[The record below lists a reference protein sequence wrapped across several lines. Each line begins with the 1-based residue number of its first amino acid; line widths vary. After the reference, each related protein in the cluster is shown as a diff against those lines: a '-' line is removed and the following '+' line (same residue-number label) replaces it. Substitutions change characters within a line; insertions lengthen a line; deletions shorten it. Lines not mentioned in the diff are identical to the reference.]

1 MAFFAPVWYD
11 VPPPRCYPLERKT
24 GATISKREVPH
35 NQEAEESV
43 IGAMLLSRPAIEEA
57 TKILGAEDFYD
68 HGLGQVFAAIEYLY
82 ENGCVID
89 FITVTDELRD
99 RGGVPGNVDL
109 VMLLANVPSASAAGH
124 YAKIVAEQK
133 TSRDLIRICNEMV
146 ERAYNKEDP
155 YELTQEL
162 ETGVSALESTSDEPE
177 AMTIWEL
184 SEQSESN
191 APWIIPGALRQDWRA
206 LITGEEG
213 TGKGVLLRV
222 MAMATAAGFHPFTH
236 QQMRPA
242 RTLLVDLENPTA
254 AILETGLVIAETIMS
269 ESARRDMEYDETAF
283 RVWHRPGG
291 IDIRNRQDRS
301 DFIREVA
308 FQKPELVCIGPWYKF
323 TAPKQGENWEEAAM
337 GALQLLDMLRTKY
350 GFAVVIEAHS
360 PKGDGGKNRSLV
372 PIGSSALMRWPE
384 IGIGLRKDEMF
395 EQILKTERFRGS
407 RLKEQWPDRI
417 VRDRKWVITGE
428 WDGLDGPLD
437 GETF

>member
-1 MAFFAPVWYD
+1 
-11 VPPPRCYPLERKT
+11 
-24 GATISKREVPH
+24 
-35 NQEAEESV
+35 
-43 IGAMLLSRPAIEEA
+43 MLLSRPAIEEA
-57 TKILGAEDFYD
+57 SKILDAEDFYNV
-68 HGLGQVFAAIEYLY
+68 GLGQLFATITYLY

-89 FITVTDELRD
+89 AITVTDELKS

-109 VMLLANVPSASAAGH
+109 VALMMNVPSTSSAGE
-124 YAKIVAEQK
+124 YAKIVAEK
-133 TSRDLIRICNEMV
+133 RAAREIIRICSEV
-146 ERAYNKEDP
+146 IERAYQKEDP

-162 ETGVSALESTSDEPE
+162 EVEVSGMEATSDEPE
-177 AMTIWEL
+177 SLTIWEL

-213 TGKGVLLRV
+213 TGKGVLLRCL
-222 MAMATAAGFHPFTH
+222 AMASAAGFHPFTH
-236 QQMRPA
+236 QEMRPI
-242 RTLLVDLENPTA
+242 RTLLIDLENPTA
-254 AILETGLVIAETIMS
+254 AILETGLVIAETIMA
-269 ESARRDMEYDETAF
+269 ESARRGMDYDETAF

-291 IDIRNRQDRS
+291 IDIRNRQDRA
-301 DFIREVA
+301 DLIREVA
-308 FQKPELVCIGPWYKF
+308 FQRPELVCIGPWYKF

-337 GALQLLDMLRTKY
+337 GALQLLDMLRTKF

-360 PKGDGGKNRSLV
+360 PKGDGKNRSLV

-395 EQILKTERFRGS
+395 EQILKVERFRGS

-417 VRDRKWVITGE
+417 VRDKKWVISGE
-428 WDGLDGPLD
+428 WDGLSGPLD